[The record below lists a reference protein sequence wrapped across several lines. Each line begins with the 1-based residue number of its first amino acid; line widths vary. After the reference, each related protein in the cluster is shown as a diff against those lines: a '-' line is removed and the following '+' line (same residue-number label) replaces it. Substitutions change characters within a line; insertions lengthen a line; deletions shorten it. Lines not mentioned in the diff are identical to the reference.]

1 MKIEKN
7 KQKIA
12 AAANAEEPVEP
23 RPTGRFQPPTDP
35 EAFQIW
41 LNETRAKV
49 IFFSFMLCTVC
60 SRVCRGT

>member
-7 KQKIA
+7 KQRIA

-23 RPTGRFQPPTDP
+23 RPTGRFQPPSDP
-35 EAFQIW
+35 EAFQVW

-49 IFFSFMLCTVC
+49 IILI
-60 SRVCRGT
+60 